1 MKDNT
6 FEGAFSE
13 HVLEHFYYEDAKFL
27 LAEIYRVL
35 DRGSFFRC
43 AVPNLNLYVQPY
55 IGKPVDK
62 EFKKFSS
69 GCEAFNH
76 LTQMWGHLSVWDE
89 QALKKEMRAVG
100 FDKVETFEFS
110 DGNDKRLI
118 QDSESRRWETIYIE
132 GVKNI

>member
-1 MKDNT
+1 
-6 FEGAFSE
+6 
-13 HVLEHFYYEDAKFL
+13 

-43 AVPNLNLYVQPY
+43 AVPNLNLYVQNY
-55 IGKPVDK
+55 IEKPVDK

-76 LTQMWGHLSVWDE
+76 LTQMWGNLSVWDE

-100 FDKVETFEFS
+100 FDKVEIFEFS
-110 DGNDKRLI
+110 DGMIKDLFKI
-118 QDSESRRWETIYIE
+118 QYRGDGKQFILK
-132 GVKNI
+132 V